1 LHNCERT
8 PVICDIPKLK
18 IKKMKRVWSGE
29 MLADS
34 EETITVLQWNI
45 LAQSLGENGDFCLC
59 PEEALQWEHRRQLL
73 LKVRLVTR
81 ALNNVC
87 M

>member
-1 LHNCERT
+1 
-8 PVICDIPKLK
+8 
-18 IKKMKRVWSGE
+18 MKRVWSGE

-73 LKVRLVTR
+73 LKVRLVMR

-87 M
+87 MYVGNTKSWGRHCVSGGG